1 MYIFQKELNKDTI
14 STFFF
19 FLYTHKG
26 RKEWKGGRSDLKSL
40 NHHTSPQK
48 KVKTQTTRKKQAMIG
63 YLPSHHTKKQKPQ
76 KRREGK
82 SPLSI
87 Q

>member
-1 MYIFQKELNKDTI
+1 MYIFQKEVNKDTI
-14 STFFF
+14 STFFL
-19 FLYTHKG
+19 LYTHKG
-26 RKEWKGGRSDLKSL
+26 RKGGRSDLKSL

-48 KVKTQTTRKKQAMIG
+48 KIKTETTRKKQAMIG
-63 YLPSHHTKKQKPQ
+63 NLPSHHTKKQKPQ